1 MTAPGAECSRS
12 SGLATEMLD
21 VFKTI
26 IIFHFDIYYMQFI
39 FVCSLVMCYSFM
51 VVNILHNH
59 TDTGAQDG
67 DFAQYSAYSR
77 GQSDES
83 VQCSAVVWW

>member
-12 SGLATEMLD
+12 SGLAPEMLD

-67 DFAQYSAYSR
+67 EFAQYSVFSGVR
-77 GQSDES
+77 
-83 VQCSAVVWW
+83 VMRVCSGVVVML

>member
-1 MTAPGAECSRS
+1 MAP
-12 SGLATEMLD
+12 EMLD

-59 TDTGAQDG
+59 LIILILVLKMENLPSIQLIVRDRVWST
-67 DFAQYSAYSR
+67 
-77 GQSDES
+77 
-83 VQCSAVVWW
+83 VVWW